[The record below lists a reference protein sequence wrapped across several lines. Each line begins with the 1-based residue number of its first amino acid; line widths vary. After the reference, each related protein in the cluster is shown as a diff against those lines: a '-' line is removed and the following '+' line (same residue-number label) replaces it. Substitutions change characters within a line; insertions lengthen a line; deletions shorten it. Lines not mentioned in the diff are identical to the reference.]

1 MTHISGE
8 VNRRLKLLV
17 EREFQPQPAMEVS
30 GVLPEWVERFPR
42 EAVFLRKYSESL
54 NRNTV
59 KKVCGL
65 KSKSTLR
72 QKFLLV
78 MLWGYGPYAVGATR
92 TLKITQQP
100 NFEEKIRS
108 AYKLAGSGRH
118 IDAIST
124 LATNPIKGLGP
135 AYGTKFV
142 FFASP
147 WKRVCAPIY
156 DKRVR
161 DWLAVNAKSDFKG
174 SNLRKLQWDTNNY
187 VKWSNWL
194 LRQSIDLEINWWDL
208 EYLIFEDA
216 KSIEGK
222 TSR

>member
-1 MTHISGE
+1 MTPTSGE
-8 VNRRLKLLV
+8 VNRRLNWLV
-17 EREFQPQPAMEVS
+17 EQEFQQQPAMEVS
-30 GVLPEWVERFPR
+30 GVLPEWVERFPK
-42 EAVFLRKYSESL
+42 EATFLRKNSENL
-54 NRNTV
+54 NRNKV

-65 KSKSTLR
+65 KSNSTLR

-92 TLKITQQP
+92 TLKITEQT

-147 WKRVCAPIY
+147 WRKVCAPIY

-161 DWLAVNAKSDFKG
+161 DWLAVNAKSNFKA
-174 SNLRKLQWDTNNY
+174 SDLRKLQWDTNSY

-194 LRQSIDLEINWWDL
+194 LNQSLELNINWWDL
-208 EYLIFEDA
+208 EYLIFEDG
-216 KSIEGK
+216 KKFPSI
-222 TSR
+222 